1 MKIGRR
7 QFLASASAPLILG
20 LSGAACAQGRTD
32 GSKGTLARTTA
43 GPVLG
48 KRDRGAIAFKG
59 IPYGAP
65 ADGARRFMPPSPP
78 RPWSDL
84 RAAFD
89 YGPIAPQRRPGGSA
103 GPAAEPLPE
112 SEDCLTL
119 NVWTPA
125 LRDGAK
131 RPVMVWLHGGGL
143 WRLSAAG
150 ADQEGIRLAA
160 LHGVVMVS
168 PNHRLNVLGY
178 AYLDE
183 LDPAF
188 AGSSCA
194 GMLDLVLALKWV
206 RDNIEEFGGD
216 PGNVT
221 IFGQS
226 GGGQKVSILMAMPAA
241 QGLFHKAIIQS
252 GPAPVTLER
261 PYARGLV
268 DRLLWHLEIPAARA
282 MDIQS
287 APIEAIMGAYYK
299 VFDEIGGFG
308 VMGVIQD
315 FAPTVDGATLP
326 QQPFWNG
333 ASPLSRHIPL
343 IIGSTRTEMTEY
355 FLSGHPDAPRRDF
368 AQVAADLEPIFG
380 ADAEGI
386 VAGYRESHPSAGPWE
401 IDALIRSDWP
411 TRLFTQRIADEQASL
426 GGAPVWH
433 YRMDWR
439 TRARGGLLMSP
450 HAIDIAFVLDTVDA
464 NPVEPGEEHEM
475 RRMTRQMCAAWVS
488 FARTGRP
495 SDSSFPEWTPYSSAT
510 RPTMIFN
517 LESRMAADPDGADL
531 ARLKAGLSRY
541 EVVAGGV
548 SPRDGTT

>member
-1 MKIGRR
+1 MEISRR
-7 QFLASASAPLILG
+7 HFLAGASVPLILG
-20 LSGAACAQGRTD
+20 PGAIGCTQGATERPEA
-32 GSKGTLARTTA
+32 TLARTTA
-43 GPVLG
+43 GPVRG
-48 KRDRGAIAFKG
+48 KADRGAVAFKG

-65 ADGARRFMPPSPP
+65 TDGKRRFMPPSPP
-78 RPWSDL
+78 SPWAEPRP
-84 RAAFD
+84 AFD
-89 YGPIAPQRRPGGSA
+89 YGPIAPQRAPGAASSA
-103 GPAAEPLPE
+103 ADLPE

-150 ADQEGIRLAA
+150 ADQEGTRLAA
-160 LHGVVMVS
+160 LHDVVMVS

-183 LDPAF
+183 FDPAF

-194 GMLDLVLALKWV
+194 GMLDLVLALEWV

-216 PGNVT
+216 PDNVT

-226 GGGQKVSILMAMPAA
+226 GGGQKVSLLMAMPAA

-252 GPAPVTLER
+252 GPAPLALEK
-261 PYARGLV
+261 PYARELA
-268 DRLLWHLEIPAARA
+268 DRLLKHLEIPNSRARA
-282 MDIQS
+282 IQS
-287 APIEAIMGAYYK
+287 VPLEAIMRAYYK
-299 VFDEIGGFG
+299 IFDEVGGFG
-308 VMGVIQD
+308 VLGVIQD

-326 QQPFWNG
+326 QHPFWNG
-333 ASPLSRHIPL
+333 ASPLSRNIPL
-343 IIGSTRTEMTEY
+343 IIGNTRTEMTEY
-355 FLSGHPDAPRRDF
+355 FLGSHPKAPARDF
-368 AQVAADLEPIFG
+368 AAVAAELEPIFG
-380 ADAEGI
+380 PDASAI
-386 VAGYRESHPSAGPWE
+386 VTGYRESHPSAGPWE

-426 GGAPVWH
+426 DGAPVWL
-433 YRMDWR
+433 YRMDWQ
-439 TRARGGLLMSP
+439 TRARDGLLMSP

-464 NPVEPGEEHEM
+464 NPIQPGEEDEM

-495 SDSSFPEWTPYSSAT
+495 SDSSFPEWTPYSPAA

-541 EVVAGGV
+541 RVVAGGV
-548 SPRDGTT
+548 SPKSVST